1 MLRYLGWTTTV
12 DIPAQAFYNSFVVH
26 VSRTK
31 KTIVFITSVA
41 LAICI
46 IPFAHHTAVA
56 QQPENGVSVYFAT
69 QYDLQIYGDSFE
81 NKEVTGQAIWRI
93 SDIINRTD
101 ESGEPDRDLRVTLES
116 DQTFEWVMHEQ
127 NLTKMGP
134 PVYEW
139 YFGDLEEE
147 HKHTGWATDVL
158 VGYINQASVQFTP
171 GLDVSRSFNRT
182 LFTNPDTQTIMV
194 TVTSRDDRIDSV
206 EVFVHTDENDL
217 VDPVI
222 ISHSGSEE
230 AQLTPDGRRSGIKL
244 PVKTDETVS
253 ITVTIQVTPK
263 VPEVE
268 YKPHVGIKP
277 NWRAEAYT
285 GTSFGSS
292 VSYSNDAGKWTV
304 SAEGNYA
311 WEWGAN
317 KVPGYGVTLRKMS
330 NVSPT
335 LSSASVSPFFGI
347 LKTNFNFEATYSDN
361 SPPSYVR
368 IYLDDISHEMN
379 YVRGA
384 EQGYD
389 SGAVFNHSTTLS
401 PGKHKYYF
409 EASDGYLTTRLP
421 EKGSFPIEVTSQ
433 TPWTTIGGAFA
444 VVVIALATFLV
455 FRRQKFKI

>member
-1 MLRYLGWTTTV
+1 MKKL
-12 DIPAQAFYNSFVVH
+12 
-26 VSRTK
+26 VSL
-31 KTIVFITSVA
+31 VITAIFLA
-41 LAICI
+41 LALGLAL
-46 IPFAHHTAVA
+46 PLAPTAVA
-56 QQPENGVSVYFAT
+56 QQPENEVLLHFAT
-69 QYDLQIYGDSFE
+69 VYDLQIYGDSFE

-93 SDIINRTD
+93 PNIVNLTD
-101 ESGEPDRDLRVTLES
+101 ESGEPVRDLRVTLES
-116 DQTFEWVMHEQ
+116 AQTFEWVMHEQ

-182 LFTNPDTQTIMV
+182 IFTNPDTQTITV
-194 TVTSRDDRIDSV
+194 TVTSRDNRIDSV

-222 ISHSGSEE
+222 ISHSGGED

-253 ITVTIQVTPK
+253 TTVTIQVVPK
-263 VPEVE
+263 VHEVE
-268 YKPHVGIKP
+268 YKPHVGFKP

-304 SAEGNYA
+304 SAEGNYV

-317 KVPGYGVTLRKMS
+317 KVPEYGVTLRKIS
-330 NVSPT
+330 NVAPI
-335 LSSASVSPFFGI
+335 LSSASVSPFSGN
-347 LKTNFNFEATYSDN
+347 LKTNFNFEVRYTDD

-368 IYLDDISHEMN
+368 IYLDNVSYEMN

-384 EQGYD
+384 ERGYD
-389 SGAVFNHSTTLS
+389 SGAVFNYSTTLS
-401 PGKHKYYF
+401 PGEHEYYF
-409 EASDGYLTTRLP
+409 EASDGYSTTRLP
-421 EKGSFPIEVTSQ
+421 KKGSFPIEVSSQ
-433 TPWTTIGGAFA
+433 TPWIIIGVAFA
-444 VVVIALATFLV
+444 VVVIALATYFV
-455 FRRQKFKI
+455 FRRQRRT